1 MSGAT
6 FLSPLFVPSFDLRKV
21 RRALAS
27 GADAV
32 ILDLEDGVPPDSK
45 RAARAV
51 VQEVLAAR
59 SGQSPGP
66 AVWVRVNAAST
77 DDFSADVA
85 GVDWRAVDAAVLSK
99 AEHPAAIAALE
110 AAGAREIVPL
120 IESVTGL
127 RGLRAL
133 CSASPR
139 VRRAALGALDLI
151 LDLELTHVPEA
162 DDSELIWHVRREL
175 VLESRCLG
183 LAPPLDGVFTRLGD
197 LAGLKAVCDRART
210 VGFAGKLLIHPEQIP
225 VAHAC
230 FTADALLASEARA
243 LLDAVDAK
251 GDGQSPVR
259 IGDRMVDAPVVKRA
273 RAVVSAAQGGS
284 EDDAR

>member
-1 MSGAT
+1 M
-6 FLSPLFVPSFDLRKV
+6 FLSPLFVPPLDLRKV
-21 RRALAS
+21 RRALSS
-27 GADAV
+27 GADVV
-32 ILDLEDGVPPDSK
+32 ILDLEDGVPPDKK

-51 VQEVLAAR
+51 VQEVLGVRHAQ
-59 SGQSPGP
+59 SGGP

-85 GVDWRAVDAAVLSK
+85 ALDWRAVDAAVLSK
-99 AEHPAAIAALE
+99 AEHPAAVAALA
-110 AAGAREIVPL
+110 AAGARGIVPL

-133 CSASPR
+133 RDASPC
-139 VRRAALGALDLI
+139 VSRAALGALDLT
-151 LDLELTHVPEA
+151 LDLGLTHVTEA

-210 VGFAGKLLIHPEQIP
+210 IGFAGKLLIHPEQIP
-225 VAHAC
+225 IAHAC
-230 FTADALLASEARA
+230 FTVDAVLVSEARA
-243 LLDAVDAK
+243 LLEAIDAR

-259 IGDRMVDAPVVKRA
+259 IGNRMVDAPVVKRA
-273 RAVVSAAQGGS
+273 RAIVSASPSKS
-284 EDDAR
+284 EDGTR